1 MKKLI
6 IFIVLLIISFF
17 NIENCLAI
25 EEPETSSSI
34 SSQEP
39 VEESKEVSSSSEISS
54 SVKLSNDA
62 NLKSLKINNG
72 VLSPNFSP
80 NTTNY
85 SLTVNENI
93 SSVTFS
99 ASCNNCK
106 SISGLGSF
114 KVYNGTNNHTIK
126 VVSEDGL
133 NTKTYNIYITKK
145 ESNNE
150 IDNSVS
156 ADLKSLKV
164 RGYKISPEF
173 SKLINEYTVTIN
185 KGEKSIY
192 IDYEAVEN
200 EAIVTIKGNKNLKIG
215 VNKITIIVTNGKKE
229 QVYYLT
235 VNKEKAQPKKNSAA
249 KKTKTNSKKKD
260 YILISIICGSALL
273 IILIAWY
280 FIFMHKKVSLKRK
293 VKKLKKNKIN
303 EK

>member
-293 VKKLKKNKIN
+293 VKKKQNK
-303 EK
+303 